1 MTLFSHGDATN
12 ALELTLA
19 KDNTLKV
26 RIGELEYS
34 SRGLNVKLDEW
45 QHIAMTYQAAN
56 QQLSVYFS
64 GQEVVTGVQTVPYSG
79 IGPMRFGRS
88 LKGGNYFAGQMHEA
102 RVWTKVVEM
111 TDLIANSLRIY
122 TGREAGLLA
131 YYRMNEGK
139 GDMAMDKS
147 QGATAYMYGATWSTQ
162 DGKSLSF
169 NGKDAIAVVNS
180 SRVAIT
186 GSSDYTLEFWFKAA
200 ADQKED
206 AALVANGKGVGEE
219 SNGNTNKVFVGFVDN
234 ELLFRNNGYE
244 QKVAGNFRDGA
255 WHHFVLAVNR
265 TAGNAQIFMDGVLNS
280 YFDASNVGGFSATQL
295 YAGARRWTEAEQI
308 VNHTDM
314 HLDGAIDELRIWNMA
329 LPASTVSNNYN
340 ISPEG
345 TEMGLMMYLPFSK
358 YITNSANIQE
368 LVYSGDDLV
377 TDSTLVTLEKAV
389 ATSEVPPVC
398 KKPRNIHSVYIR
410 RKQGCVGDQSDGHTR
425 SDRKDNCQFHGEG
438 CERLERQLDGKPGYM
453 ERIHRP

>member
-1 MTLFSHGDATN
+1 M
-12 ALELTLA
+12 
-19 KDNTLKV
+19 
-26 RIGELEYS
+26 
-34 SRGLNVKLDEW
+34 
-45 QHIAMTYQAAN
+45 
-56 QQLSVYFS
+56 
-64 GQEVVTGVQTVPYSG
+64 
-79 IGPMRFGRS
+79 
-88 LKGGNYFAGQMHEA
+88 
-102 RVWTKVVEM
+102 
-111 TDLIANSLRIY
+111 
-122 TGREAGLLA
+122 
-131 YYRMNEGK
+131 
-139 GDMAMDKS
+139 
-147 QGATAYMYGATWSTQ
+147 
-162 DGKSLSF
+162 
-169 NGKDAIAVVNS
+169 
-180 SRVAIT
+180 
-186 GSSDYTLEFWFKAA
+186 
-200 ADQKED
+200 
-206 AALVANGKGVGEE
+206 
-219 SNGNTNKVFVGFVDN
+219 
-234 ELLFRNNGYE
+234 
-244 QKVAGNFRDGA
+244 
-255 WHHFVLAVNR
+255 NR

-398 KKPRNIHSVYIR
+398 KKAPETSIPFTFVVN
-410 RKQGCVGDQSDGHTR
+410 KDGDQSDGHTR